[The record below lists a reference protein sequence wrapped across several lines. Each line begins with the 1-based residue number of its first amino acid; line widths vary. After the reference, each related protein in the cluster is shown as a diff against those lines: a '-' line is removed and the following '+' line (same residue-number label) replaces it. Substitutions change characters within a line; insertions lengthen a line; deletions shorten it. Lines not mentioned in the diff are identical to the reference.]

1 MIDLNNINNN
11 NNNYLIFIFNE
22 SNIFK
27 SKNKNGEINYYIND
41 NIVNNNYYIKHK
53 KIRNYI
59 EYKYG
64 NRRIYNS
71 CNYNRNDN
79 KNNVNIKN
87 EKFENF
93 DIYRLN
99 DDELNDFNSFI
110 LENSKY
116 IYSNTFYNIDKFIIF
131 KDSKFNDILNFF
143 IAKNIA
149 YFKTRKINYFNIYSF
164 AICYSNKSINQTKE
178 YNAEFKNNINSNDIT
193 NEIIDDIISS
203 AEKLNCYNCY
213 FYENNNNNVNNIN
226 NNIIFHFK
234 YDFNYYSREKLNNM
248 MKKILDGSEKF
259 KEYMKENGLKNTNN
273 QTKYIK

>member
-1 MIDLNNINNN
+1 MNNSNN
-11 NNNYLIFIFNE
+11 LIFIFNE
-22 SNIFK
+22 NNIFK
-27 SKNKNGEINYYIND
+27 SENKNGKINYYIND

-64 NRRIYNS
+64 NKRIYNS
-71 CNYNRNDN
+71 HNYNCNE
-79 KNNVNIKN
+79 NNLKIKN

-99 DDELNDFNSFI
+99 NDELNDFNSFI
-110 LENSKY
+110 SENSEC
-116 IYSNTFYNIDKFIIF
+116 IYNIFYNIDKFIIF
-131 KDSKFNDILNFF
+131 KDIEFNDILNFF
-143 IAKNIA
+143 INKNIA

-164 AICYSNKSINQTKE
+164 SICYSNKNINQTKK
-178 YNAEFKNNINSNDIT
+178 YNTEFKNNINSNDIT
-193 NEIIDDIISS
+193 NEIRDDIISS

-213 FYENNNNNVNNIN
+213 FYENNNNNNNNANSRN
-226 NNIIFHFK
+226 NNIIFHFE
-234 YDFNYYSREKLNNM
+234 YSFNYYSREKSNNM